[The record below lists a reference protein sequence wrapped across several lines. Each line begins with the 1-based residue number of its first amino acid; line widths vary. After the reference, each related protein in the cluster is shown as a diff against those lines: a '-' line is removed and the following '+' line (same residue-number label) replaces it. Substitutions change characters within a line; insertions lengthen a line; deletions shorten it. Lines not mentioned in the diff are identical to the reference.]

1 MKKLTTITTAFGL
14 FAATLLSGAAMAHTL
29 TVQIDQISEQSGKL
43 HVAVYA
49 NAESYEQGKNAA
61 AAQIKPVTADSHQLV
76 FTDLPA
82 GQYAVKLMHDANDN
96 GKLDRN
102 FMGIPS
108 EGYGFSN
115 NAGEFGPAS
124 FADAAFD
131 VAADTQ
137 LTIHVR

>member
-1 MKKLTTITTAFGL
+1 
-14 FAATLLSGAAMAHTL
+14 
-29 TVQIDQISEQSGKL
+29 
-43 HVAVYA
+43 
-49 NAESYEQGKNAA
+49 
-61 AAQIKPVTADSHQLV
+61 
-76 FTDLPA
+76 
-82 GQYAVKLMHDANDN
+82 MHDANDN

-131 VAADTQ
+131 VAADTN